1 MPGLSRQFLNLLK
14 QLVKSVSDA
23 KKNTRKN
30 EFRKRWYSP
39 SLKSTMKKMT
49 QQGLKLSFEYPL
61 CFGFQISAYEKAKS
75 KELQET
81 VHSSDAA
88 SKEK

>member
-1 MPGLSRQFLNLLK
+1 
-14 QLVKSVSDA
+14 
-23 KKNTRKN
+23 
-30 EFRKRWYSP
+30 
-39 SLKSTMKKMT
+39 MKKMT